1 VMTTNNPSETDIRIV
16 SDLEI
21 VMSRTFKAPRELV
34 YQACTQPRHL
44 AEWWGPRGYTLPV
57 CEMDVRP
64 GGTYRFVQRGT
75 DGADHPFSGVFR
87 EVVPPERLVMT
98 QIYEPFPDHELL
110 VTIELEDLG
119 DNRTRLN
126 EHMLFDSV
134 QSRDGMIAAGMEYG
148 ARDSM
153 DRLAEL
159 LDVLLQS
166 EAGPAGR
173 IP

>member
-1 VMTTNNPSETDIRIV
+1 MAESGTRSDTEISIV

-21 VMSRTFKAPRELV
+21 MMSRTFSAPRELV
-34 YQACTQPRHL
+34 YQACTQPRHM
-44 AEWWGPRGYTLPV
+44 AQWWGPRGYTLPV

-64 GGTYRFVQRGT
+64 GGAYHFVQRGT
-75 DGADHPFSGVFR
+75 DGSDHPFSGVFR

-98 QIYEPFPDHELL
+98 QIYEPYPDNELV
-110 VTIELEDLG
+110 VTINFRDLG
-119 DNRTRLN
+119 NGQTRLE

-134 QSRDGMIAAGMEYG
+134 QSRDGMVAAGMEAG

-159 LDVLLQS
+159 LQAMQGH
-166 EAGPAGR
+166 ER
-173 IP
+173 RR